1 MSTPAGPLVSVV
13 MPILNMAAF
22 LPEAIGSILAQSHE
36 HFELILVDDGS
47 SDDCPRIVAHYAATD
62 CRVRAIYLE
71 RDASLRSGARARNVA
86 IATAR
91 GALVAAMDSDD
102 IALPHRLAAQLA
114 HMDRDKLD
122 VCGTQAQA
130 FGRIDQYYWFAEHHP
145 AIEREL
151 VFRVG
156 LLHPTMIAT
165 TQTMRDHPYNPTA
178 AHDDYEWQ
186 TRVAPH
192 VRMGNVPE
200 TLLRHRTHAAQ
211 SNQLHRAAFDADLR
225 RHRFAHVYRLFPAT
239 TPQDYRVLSLIAEH
253 RRVHDQ
259 ADLLCAANWLI
270 RLANVSDPCL
280 HRRMA
285 RRWQDVCDG
294 AAVPVDPAWRAE
306 VEDLICPT
314 RSAA

>member
-1 MSTPAGPLVSVV
+1 MNAPGGPLVSVV
-13 MPILNMAAF
+13 MPILNTAAF
-22 LPEAIGSILAQSHE
+22 LPEAIESILAQSHE
-36 HFELILVDDGS
+36 HLELVLVDDGS
-47 SDDCPRIVAHYAATD
+47 SDDCPRIVAHYAAAD
-62 CRVRAIYLE
+62 RRVRAIYLE

-114 HMDRDKLD
+114 HMARHKLD

-130 FGRIDQYYWFAEHHP
+130 FGRIDQGYWFAEHHS

-165 TQTMRDHPYNPTA
+165 TQTMRDHPYDPTA

-186 TRVAPH
+186 TRVAPR
-192 VRMGNVPE
+192 VRMGNVPD

-211 SNQLHRAAFDADLR
+211 SNQLHRASFDADLR

-239 TPQDYRVLSLIAEH
+239 PPQDYRVLSLIAEH
-253 RRVHDQ
+253 RRLHDE
-259 ADLLCAANWLI
+259 ADLRRAADWLV
-270 RLANVSDPCL
+270 RLADLPDPRL
-280 HRRMA
+280 HARMA
-285 RRWQDVCDG
+285 RRWQEVCDG
-294 AAVPVDPAWRAE
+294 AALPIDPAWRAE
-306 VEDLICPT
+306 IAALIEP
-314 RSAA
+314 RAAI